1 MCIQSPFGFDF
12 SFVFNKKSLA
22 NESVTAKTCF
32 IMEGM
37 TCYSQQQ
44 PGTDPQM
51 KGMQGKQKVR
61 LIKCQQR
68 AS

>member
-1 MCIQSPFGFDF
+1 MCIQSPFALALF
-12 SFVFNKKSLA
+12 SKSNKKSLA

-51 KGMQGKQKVR
+51 KGMQGEAKGQ
-61 LIKCQQR
+61 
-68 AS
+68 AN